1 MSDELKHFG
10 VKGMKWGIRRYQPY
24 PKGSGKKGKFI
35 GKTKQKLSDAKET
48 RSRKKQVKKEKKQD
62 EDYLKKAT
70 SAEARIEIY
79 NKAADEQNNGGIERF
94 NKKWEGTDLSDPNS
108 KETKA
113 YYAAYEKEFTKV
125 MQKHAKAAGSESPTG
140 NIKVEYTYSGDLKN
154 NQILPDA
161 IAVVTDKGKEIYQSD
176 DQVRIVYRIVRDSKG
191 FIKKLIP
198 KGEDNIQHY
207 RYVESG
213 EEFLQHHGVKG
224 MKWGV
229 RRYQPYSKGKRVKG
243 GKEVGKTKGQSTSN
257 EKRKR
262 STTTNAII
270 TAAVGLPMTAIN
282 TATFAMAG
290 QSILD
295 STIGQPMLGRTLGAA
310 VGYFGSIN
318 ATGDLFNMLNQSIDE
333 LQHHGV
339 KGMKWGVRRYQPYPK
354 GKRNAGKFIDAAKQT
369 GGSSQ
374 NGNKTSGVKGV
385 IKSKGREIS
394 MVMAQREIKNL
405 SSKDAKTVVSRSQ
418 LENRYKRLSSTPNVG
433 DSKSKKDYLNR
444 ANMSNAE
451 LKRKVDRLQLS
462 DNMRTEARNANKDI
476 LDMGKKVAAIAGPIA
491 VQLLTQKAID
501 TKWLDTKFPSDLST
515 AQDWD
520 QIGKQAADA
529 LDKLI

>member
-1 MSDELKHFG
+1 MSDELQHFG
-10 VKGMKWGIRRYQPY
+10 VKGMKWGVRRYQPY

-48 RSRKKQVKKEKKQD
+48 RSRKKQVKREKKQD
-62 EDYLKKAT
+62 EDYLKKTT
-70 SAEARIEIY
+70 STEARIEIY
-79 NKAADEQNNGGIERF
+79 NKAVDEQNNGGIEKF

-108 KETKA
+108 KESKA

-161 IAVVTDKGKEIYQSD
+161 IAVMTDKGKEIYQSD
-176 DQVRIVYRIVRDSKG
+176 DQVRIVYKIVRDSKG

-198 KGEDNIQHY
+198 EGEDTIQHY
-207 RYVESG
+207 RYIESG

-229 RRYQPYSKGKRVKG
+229 RRFQPYSKGKRVKG
-243 GKEVGKTKGQSTSN
+243 GKEVGKTKGRSTSN

-290 QSILD
+290 QKILD

-310 VGYFGSIN
+310 IGYFGSIN
-318 ATGDLFNMLNQSIDE
+318 ATGDLFNILNQSIDE

-354 GKRNAGKFIDAAKQT
+354 GQRNAGKFLDASKNK

-374 NGNKTSGVKGV
+374 NGNKVSGVKGAL
-385 IKSKGREIS
+385 KSKGREIS
-394 MVMAQREIKNL
+394 MIAAQREIKNL
-405 SSKDAKTVVSRSQ
+405 TSKDAQTVLSRAQ
-418 LENRYKRLSSTPNVG
+418 LENRFKRLSSTANVG
-433 DSKSKKDYLNR
+433 TAKSKEEYLNR
-444 ANMSNAE
+444 ENMSNEE
-451 LKRKVDRLQLS
+451 LKRKVDRLQMA
-462 DNMRTEARNANKDI
+462 DNMRVEARKANQEAI
-476 LDMGKKVAAIAGPIA
+476 DMGKKVVAIAAPIA
-491 VQLLTQKAID
+491 VQVAVHGAVDK
-501 TKWLDTKFPSDLST
+501 KWLDKTLNPAVAVK
-515 AQDWD
+515 DWD
-520 QIGKQAADA
+520 EIGKQAAKSI
-529 LDKLI
+529 DKLF